1 LHDKIVVKKYY
12 FIWIVVKIL
21 LSLWGQ
27 SKINNF
33 NDNMEI
39 VLVTVGM
46 TENNYSAHVIIG
58 DGIAVATGKTFEE
71 LKIQMRGAVEFHLEG
86 MQEDGDEIPAVFNN
100 EYELVYQFDPES
112 LLRHYN
118 GIFTNAAL
126 ERLTGINQ
134 RQLQRY
140 ATGNS
145 KPRAM
150 QAKKIEKALH
160 NLGKELLAVEL

>member
-1 LHDKIVVKKYY
+1 
-12 FIWIVVKIL
+12 
-21 LSLWGQ
+21 
-27 SKINNF
+27 
-33 NDNMEI
+33 MEKVI
-39 VLVTVGM
+39 VTVGI
-46 TENNYSAHVIIG
+46 TENNYSAHVNIG

-71 LKIQMRGAVEFHLEG
+71 LKEQMREAVEFHLEG
-86 MQEDGDEIPAVFNN
+86 MREDGDEIPAIFSS
-100 EYELVYQFDPES
+100 EYQLVYHFDPES

-140 ATGNS
+140 ASGQS
-145 KPRAM
+145 KPKAQ
-150 QAKKIEKALH
+150 QAKKIEAALH